1 MNISKYS
8 DNGNIVVGGGHLY
21 IGKTSDIKT
30 KIPSDTAT
38 ATEYNT
44 YIEALT
50 DELQNVALVLG
61 AGKINTENK
70 YIDAQVDGETYDQF
84 PYNPSVTFNT
94 GLAEINI
101 EHLAKFITGGKYNKS
116 TDGVETLKFDGQTV
130 PYDCFLM
137 FVMEEKKTGC
147 KYVFLMPRCK
157 YNGAFTFDTDVSKQ
171 VTPDVNFSILK
182 PSKESIENSG
192 INEYY
197 HMIKIPSSSTTTGT
211 ESTEGEDT
219 TGTEE

>member
-21 IGKTSDIKT
+21 IGKTADIKT

-38 ATEYNT
+38 INEYNT
-44 YIEALT
+44 YVEALAK
-50 DELQNVALVLG
+50 ELQNVALVLG

-84 PYNPSVTFNT
+84 PYNPAVTFNT

-101 EHLAKFITGGKYNKS
+101 EHLANFITGGKYHKS

-157 YNGAFTFDTDVSKQ
+157 YNGSFTFDTDVSKQ

-182 PSKESIENSG
+182 PSIESQTVTGIED
-192 INEYY
+192 YY
-197 HMIKIPSSSTTTGT
+197 YMVKIPASSNST
-211 ESTEGEDT
+211 EPTEGEDT
-219 TGTEE
+219 SGTEE